1 MATTEEVENEY
12 TSVLGQLSKQYQDI
26 TQQQVILQQ
35 TQNEY
40 AMLQSRVNLLTR
52 LQQQGVQQ
60 IVNSQGKQV
69 SLARSLQALQAML
82 LDKESEYV
90 NELSSLTKIIS
101 DRVAVEEEAYKINQ
115 QLNDATFRS
124 AMQFNRVG
132 GAVLST
138 EEQLKLFN
146 SNVPGVKMLMLGEIL
161 MQVGTALTS
170 LRDTIYKVQRDLG
183 TTFATALGTF
193 TGDLTQVVASY
204 FREGPALAVGET
216 RDAIQAFQQ
225 EFGTIL
231 TTGEAGRIAQQAKA
245 LGASAIDFVRAQR
258 AFLGAGGVAG
268 AVVTQQTFIREFRA
282 AGLTANQAL
291 VFAAKNANLVAIA
304 GVKYADALARAAAN
318 AQRIG
323 VGIEKTEALA
333 DGLVGDFEG
342 ALERFSELRA
352 LGVEV
357 DFNRLAG
364 VAATGTPEEI
374 VKELSSQLGGNKAL
388 LEEVQRNRFLK
399 VAIER
404 DLGLSIA
411 DVKRLAG
418 IAQEPEAQTQEEA
431 NQESLTTIS
440 KFLPVIAKSLGALIT
455 VIGVAKGA
463 QIGASF
469 GPAIGAALGSVIAP
483 GVGTAIGAAIGG
495 GLAFG
500 ATKLIP
506 GDDVISQP
514 GYGSRMLM
522 TESGTIALN
531 NRDTII
537 AGTQLLSDGQL
548 KMPDLSK
555 TMMVN
560 KPVDVDASVRQ
571 LPSAG
576 ELQMSKTPTPPQAS
590 QTNVNVDMSKL
601 EAKLDRLASAFTGI
615 KIEMDGNTVGRVSLN
630 ARSPLDRLSVAG

>member
-1 MATTEEVENEY
+1 MATTEEAENEY
-12 TSVLGQLSKQYQDI
+12 ISVLGQLSKQYQDI
-26 TQQQVILQQ
+26 TQQQVIVEQ
-35 TQNEY
+35 TQGEY
-40 AMLQSRVNLLTR
+40 AQLQSRVNFLTR

-69 SLARSLQALQAML
+69 SLARSLQALQTML
-82 LDKESEYV
+82 LDKEAEYV
-90 NELSSLTKIIS
+90 NELTSLTKIIS
-101 DRVAVEEEAYKINQ
+101 DRVAVEEEAYR
-115 QLNDATFRS
+115 LNNEFNNAIRS
-124 AMQFNRVG
+124 AMQFNRIG
-132 GAVLST
+132 RAALST

-146 SNVPGVKMLMLGEIL
+146 TGIPRVRMLMVGEIL
-161 MQVGTALTS
+161 MQVGTALGS

-183 TTFATALGTF
+183 TTFATALGAF
-193 TGDLTQVVASY
+193 TGDLTQVIASY

-323 VGIEKTEALA
+323 VGLDKTEALA

-374 VKELSSQLGGNKAL
+374 VKELSAQLGGNKAL

-418 IAQEPEAQTQEEA
+418 VAQEPEMQTQQEA
-431 NQESLTTIS
+431 NEESLTTIS

-463 QIGASF
+463 QIGASV
-469 GPAIGAALGSVIAP
+469 GPAIGAALGSIIAP

-495 GLAFG
+495 GIGFG
-500 ATKLIP
+500 ATKLMT

-514 GYGSRMLM
+514 GYGNRMLM
-522 TESGTIALN
+522 TESGGIALN
-531 NRDTII
+531 NSDTVI
-537 AGTQLLSDGQL
+537 AGTQLLS
-548 KMPDLSK
+548 
-555 TMMVN
+555 
-560 KPVDVDASVRQ
+560 
-571 LPSAG
+571 AG
-576 ELQMSKTPTPPQAS
+576 ELQMGRTPSTSQAS

-601 EAKLDRLASAFTGI
+601 EAKLDKLASSFAGI

-630 ARSPLDRLSVAG
+630 ARSPLDRLAVTG

>member
-1 MATTEEVENEY
+1 MATTEEAENEY
-12 TSVLGQLSKQYQDI
+12 ISVLGQLSKQYQDI
-26 TQQQVILQQ
+26 TQQQVILEQ
-35 TQNEY
+35 TQGEY
-40 AMLQSRVNLLTR
+40 AQLQSRVNFLTR

-69 SLARSLQALQAML
+69 SLARSLQALQTML
-82 LDKESEYV
+82 LDKEAEYI
-90 NELSSLTKIIS
+90 NELTSLTKIIS
-101 DRVAVEEEAYKINQ
+101 DRVAAEEEAYRINQ

-124 AMQFNRVG
+124 AMQFNRIG
-132 GAVLST
+132 RAVLST

-183 TTFATALGTF
+183 TTFATALGAF

-323 VGIEKTEALA
+323 VGLEKTEALA

-374 VKELSSQLGGNKAL
+374 VKELSAQLGGNKAL

-418 IAQEPEAQTQEEA
+418 VAEQPEVRTQEEA

-440 KFLPVIAKSLGALIT
+440 KFLPIIAKSLGALIT

-469 GPAIGAALGSVIAP
+469 GPLIGAALGSIIAP
-483 GVGTAIGAAIGG
+483 GVGTAIGGVLGG
-495 GLAFG
+495 GLGGGLGLLASG
-500 ATKLIP
+500 LVT

-514 GYGSRMLM
+514 GYGNRMLM
-522 TESGTIALN
+522 TESGGIALN
-531 NRDTII
+531 NNDTVI
-537 AGTQLLSDGQL
+537 AGTQLLS
-548 KMPDLSK
+548 
-555 TMMVN
+555 
-560 KPVDVDASVRQ
+560 
-571 LPSAG
+571 AG
-576 ELQMSKTPTPPQAS
+576 ELQMSRTPSAQQAS

-601 EAKLDRLASAFTGI
+601 EAKLDKLASAFAGI

-630 ARSPLDRLSVAG
+630 ARSPIDRLSVVG

>member
-1 MATTEEVENEY
+1 MATTEEAENEY

-26 TQQQVILQQ
+26 TQQQVILEQ
-35 TQNEY
+35 TQGEY
-40 AMLQSRVNLLTR
+40 AQLQSRVNFLTR

-69 SLARSLQALQAML
+69 SLARSLQALQTML
-82 LDKESEYV
+82 LDKEQEYV
-90 NELSSLTKIIS
+90 NELTSLTKLIS
-101 DRVAVEEEAYKINQ
+101 DRVIAEE
-115 QLNDATFRS
+115 TFMS

-132 GAVLST
+132 KAVLST

-183 TTFATALGTF
+183 TTFATALGAF
-193 TGDLTQVVASY
+193 TGDLTQVIASY

-304 GVKYADALARAAAN
+304 GVKYADELARAAAN

-333 DGLVGDFEG
+333 DGLVGNFEG

-374 VKELSSQLGGNKAL
+374 VKELSTQLGGNKAL

-418 IAQEPEAQTQEEA
+418 VAEQPEVRTQEEA

-455 VIGVAKGA
+455 VIGVAKSA

-469 GPAIGAALGSVIAP
+469 GPLIGAALGSVIAP
-483 GVGTAIGAAIGG
+483 GFGTAIGAAIGG
-495 GLAFG
+495 GIGFG
-500 ATKLIP
+500 ATKLIS
-506 GDDVISQP
+506 GNDVISQP
-514 GYGSRMLM
+514 GYGSRVLT

-531 NRDTII
+531 NRDTVI
-537 AGTQLLSDGQL
+537 AGTQLL
-548 KMPDLSK
+548 
-555 TMMVN
+555 
-560 KPVDVDASVRQ
+560 
-571 LPSAG
+571 SAG
-576 ELQMSKTPTPPQAS
+576 ELQMSKTPSVPQES

-601 EAKLDRLASAFTGI
+601 EAKLDKLASAFTGM

-630 ARSPLDRLSVAG
+630 ARSPLDRLSVVG

>member
-1 MATTEEVENEY
+1 MATTEEAENEY

-26 TQQQVILQQ
+26 TQQQVILEQ
-35 TQNEY
+35 TQGEY
-40 AMLQSRVNLLTR
+40 AQLQSRVNFLTR

-69 SLARSLQALQAML
+69 SLARSLQALQTML
-82 LDKESEYV
+82 LDKEQEYV
-90 NELSSLTKIIS
+90 NELTSLTKLIS
-101 DRVAVEEEAYKINQ
+101 DRVVAEE
-115 QLNDATFRS
+115 TFMS

-132 GAVLST
+132 KAVLST

-183 TTFATALGTF
+183 TTFATALGAF
-193 TGDLTQVVASY
+193 TGDLTQVIASY

-304 GVKYADALARAAAN
+304 GVKYADELARAAAN

-333 DGLVGDFEG
+333 DGLVGNFEG

-374 VKELSSQLGGNKAL
+374 VKELSTQLGGNKAL

-418 IAQEPEAQTQEEA
+418 VAEQPEVRTQEEA

-455 VIGVAKGA
+455 VIGVAKSA

-469 GPAIGAALGSVIAP
+469 GPLIGAALGSVIAP
-483 GVGTAIGAAIGG
+483 GFGTAIGAAIGG
-495 GLAFG
+495 GIGFG
-500 ATKLIP
+500 ATKLIS
-506 GDDVISQP
+506 GNDVISQP
-514 GYGSRMLM
+514 GYGSRVLT

-531 NRDTII
+531 NRDTVI
-537 AGTQLLSDGQL
+537 AGTQLL
-548 KMPDLSK
+548 
-555 TMMVN
+555 
-560 KPVDVDASVRQ
+560 
-571 LPSAG
+571 SAG
-576 ELQMSKTPTPPQAS
+576 ELQMSKTPSVPQES

-601 EAKLDRLASAFTGI
+601 EAKLDKLASAFTGM

-630 ARSPLDRLSVAG
+630 ARSPLDRLSVVG

>member
-1 MATTEEVENEY
+1 MATTEEAENEY
-12 TSVLGQLSKQYQDI
+12 ISVLGQLSKQYQDI
-26 TQQQVILQQ
+26 TQQQVILEQ
-35 TQNEY
+35 TQGEY
-40 AMLQSRVNLLTR
+40 AQLQSRVNFLTR
-52 LQQQGVQQ
+52 LQQQGIQQ

-90 NELSSLTKIIS
+90 NELTSLTKIIS
-101 DRVAVEEEAYKINQ
+101 DRVAAEEEAYRINQ

-124 AMQFNRVG
+124 AMQFNRIG
-132 GAVLST
+132 TAVLST

-146 SNVPGVKMLMLGEIL
+146 NNVPGVKMLMLGEIL
-161 MQVGTALTS
+161 MQAGTALTS

-183 TTFATALGTF
+183 TTFATALGAF

-245 LGASAIDFVRAQR
+245 LGASATDFVRAQR

-268 AVVTQQTFIREFRA
+268 AVVTQQTFVREFRA

-333 DGLVGDFEG
+333 DGLVGNFEG

-463 QIGASF
+463 DVAKSLATAG
-469 GPAIGAALGSVIAP
+469 GAIGTLFGGPLGTV
-483 GVGTAIGAAIGG
+483 IGAAIGG

-500 ATKLIP
+500 ASKLVP

-514 GYGSRMLM
+514 GYGSRTLV
-522 TESGTIALN
+522 TPSGNIALN
-531 NRDTII
+531 NNDTVI
-537 AGTQLLSDGQL
+537 AGTQL
-548 KMPDLSK
+548 M
-555 TMMVN
+555 
-560 KPVDVDASVRQ
+560 
-571 LPSAG
+571 SAG
-576 ELQMSKTPTPPQAS
+576 TLQMSKSAPSQQAT

-601 EAKLDRLASAFTGI
+601 ESKLDKLASAFSAI

-630 ARSPLDRLSVAG
+630 ARSPLDRLSVVG

>member
-1 MATTEEVENEY
+1 MATTEEAENEY

-26 TQQQVILQQ
+26 TQQQVILEQ
-35 TQNEY
+35 TQGEY
-40 AMLQSRVNLLTR
+40 AQLQSRVNFLTR

-69 SLARSLQALQAML
+69 SLARSLQALQTML
-82 LDKESEYV
+82 LDKEQEYV
-90 NELSSLTKIIS
+90 NELTSLTKLIS
-101 DRVAVEEEAYKINQ
+101 DRVVAE
-115 QLNDATFRS
+115 ATFMS

-132 GAVLST
+132 KAVLST

-183 TTFATALGTF
+183 TTFATALGAF
-193 TGDLTQVVASY
+193 TGDLTQVIASY

-304 GVKYADALARAAAN
+304 GVKYADELARAAAN

-333 DGLVGDFEG
+333 DGLVGNFEG

-374 VKELSSQLGGNKAL
+374 VKELSTQLGGNKAL

-418 IAQEPEAQTQEEA
+418 VAEQPEVRTQEEA

-455 VIGVAKGA
+455 VIGVAKSA

-469 GPAIGAALGSVIAP
+469 GPLIGAALGSVIAP
-483 GVGTAIGAAIGG
+483 GFGTAIGAAIGG
-495 GLAFG
+495 GIGFG
-500 ATKLIP
+500 ATKLIS
-506 GDDVISQP
+506 GNDVISQP
-514 GYGSRMLM
+514 GYGSRVLT

-531 NRDTII
+531 NRDTVI
-537 AGTQLLSDGQL
+537 AGTQLL
-548 KMPDLSK
+548 
-555 TMMVN
+555 
-560 KPVDVDASVRQ
+560 
-571 LPSAG
+571 SAG
-576 ELQMSKTPTPPQAS
+576 ELQMSKTPSVPQES

-601 EAKLDRLASAFTGI
+601 EAKLDKLASAFTGM

-630 ARSPLDRLSVAG
+630 ARSPLDRLSVVG

>member
-1 MATTEEVENEY
+1 MATTEEAENEY
-12 TSVLGQLSKQYQDI
+12 ISVLGQLSKQYQDI
-26 TQQQVILQQ
+26 TQQQVILEQ
-35 TQNEY
+35 TQGEY
-40 AMLQSRVNLLTR
+40 AQLQSRVNFLTR

-69 SLARSLQALQAML
+69 SLARSLQALQTML
-82 LDKESEYV
+82 LDKEQEYV
-90 NELSSLTKIIS
+90 NELTSLTKLIS
-101 DRVAVEEEAYKINQ
+101 DRVVAEE
-115 QLNDATFRS
+115 TFMS

-132 GAVLST
+132 KAVLST

-183 TTFATALGTF
+183 TTFATALGAF
-193 TGDLTQVVASY
+193 TGDLTQVIASY

-304 GVKYADALARAAAN
+304 GVKYADELARAAAN

-333 DGLVGDFEG
+333 DGLVGNFEG

-374 VKELSSQLGGNKAL
+374 VKELSTQLGGNKAL

-418 IAQEPEAQTQEEA
+418 VAEQPEVRTQEEA

-455 VIGVAKGA
+455 VIGVAKSA

-469 GPAIGAALGSVIAP
+469 GPLIGAALGSVIAP
-483 GVGTAIGAAIGG
+483 GFGTAIGAAIGG
-495 GLAFG
+495 GIGFG
-500 ATKLIP
+500 ATKLIS
-506 GDDVISQP
+506 GNDVISQP
-514 GYGSRMLM
+514 GYGSRVLT

-531 NRDTII
+531 NRDTVI
-537 AGTQLLSDGQL
+537 AGTQLL
-548 KMPDLSK
+548 
-555 TMMVN
+555 
-560 KPVDVDASVRQ
+560 
-571 LPSAG
+571 SAG
-576 ELQMSKTPTPPQAS
+576 ELQMSKTPSVPQES

-601 EAKLDRLASAFTGI
+601 EAKLDKLASAFTGM

-630 ARSPLDRLSVAG
+630 ARSPLDRLSVVG